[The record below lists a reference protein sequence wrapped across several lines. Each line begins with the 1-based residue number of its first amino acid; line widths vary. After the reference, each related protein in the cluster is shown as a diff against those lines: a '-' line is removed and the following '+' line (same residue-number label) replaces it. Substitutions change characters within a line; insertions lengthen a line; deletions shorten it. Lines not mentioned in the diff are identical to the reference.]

1 VKDKPVSQQNPF
13 SVPST
18 FGETA
23 VEQISQQVFG
33 GIGRLA
39 YFGYSFLNSFL
50 SQVLTMAVVAALPA
64 DAAPIAFIVPVLS
77 IGAAIAIVLL
87 RLKNLGYSGWWLLG
101 LIVPI
106 LNIVVGIRLVA
117 APEGYA
123 VHKTL
128 DTPGKVIV
136 GLLLGAFLLLVAFVV
151 FAIMARP

>member
-1 VKDKPVSQQNPF
+1 VSQQNPF
-13 SVPST
+13 SVPSN

-87 RLKNLGYSGWWLLG
+87 RLKNLG
-101 LIVPI
+101 
-106 LNIVVGIRLVA
+106 
-117 APEGYA
+117 
-123 VHKTL
+123 
-128 DTPGKVIV
+128 
-136 GLLLGAFLLLVAFVV
+136 
-151 FAIMARP
+151 